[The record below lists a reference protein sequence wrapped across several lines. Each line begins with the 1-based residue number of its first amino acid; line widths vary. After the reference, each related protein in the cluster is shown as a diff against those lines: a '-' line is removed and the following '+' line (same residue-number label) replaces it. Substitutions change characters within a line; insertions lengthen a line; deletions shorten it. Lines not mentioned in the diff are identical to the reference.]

1 MNKIVSLIAVL
12 TLMGFA
18 AMAQVPQSIPYQAVA
33 RNTAGN
39 LIANQNVSLRFSI
52 HDSTAGGTIIFQETQ
67 SVTTNVLGLFSVNI
81 GAGTP
86 VVGTFSTINWG
97 TNSKF
102 TQVEIDPTGGA
113 NYIDMGTQQMMS
125 VPYSIYSKNAAD
137 SSAILRG
144 AISTE
149 TSRAI
154 NAETT
159 LTNSISTETSRAE
172 GEETNLS
179 DSISIEKSRAEGVE
193 ATLQTNITNES
204 TARATAISATQTSD
218 KAYTDSSVASEATAR
233 TASDATLNTAITTE
247 TNRAEGA
254 ESTLQTNITNEVNAR
269 ANAIS
274 ATQNAD
280 QAYTDAAINSE
291 ATARIAGDASLTSS
305 INSETT
311 NRQTAVSNE
320 AAARTS
326 GDATLTTNLNTEIS
340 SRTTGDATLTSN
352 LNSEI
357 TARTSGDAT
366 LTTNLNNEI
375 SARTTGDANEA
386 AARTS
391 AISAAVANLN
401 GSNITSGNMSIK
413 RLNISG
419 SPSSTTFLRGDST
432 WATITAGNLVSGGTF
447 PAENGSALTSLN
459 ASQVSI
465 GSMSPNRINTTGTAS
480 GTTFLRGDSTWAA
493 ITAGNL
499 VSGGTFPAENGSALT
514 ALNASQIISGS
525 MSLKRIN
532 TTSGS
537 PSSATFLRGDSTWA
551 TITAGT
557 LASGGVFPTENGS
570 AITALNASEITT
582 GSLSLKRINTTS
594 GSPSST
600 TFLRGDSTWATPSS
614 SPTGSA
620 GGDLANSYPNPTIS
634 TGTTAG
640 GHIVSAINASS
651 SIINVGNLGTGAT
664 NSNFL
669 RGDGTWASPAAGVQ
683 SYNVFSNFTVPGNNN
698 PDYMSLTGIT
708 NTNIDAVNDIVAG
721 SMTISAV
728 YMYVVCSNGILTG
741 GTNDTV
747 TATVYKN
754 DIATSVA
761 ITFVI
766 PTTATPGNVI
776 GTFSDT
782 THTASFAA
790 GDFVAIKWTASDGQ
804 NGALGT
810 MKVCINAH

>member
-480 GTTFLRGDSTWAA
+480 GTTFLRGDSTWA
-493 ITAGNL
+493 
-499 VSGGTFPAENGSALT
+499 
-514 ALNASQIISGS
+514 
-525 MSLKRIN
+525 
-532 TTSGS
+532 
-537 PSSATFLRGDSTWA
+537 